1 MTDSSPN
8 PSPLAH
14 HPSVEVGAAN
24 DLQQADGW
32 LRITPWG
39 EYPHRVGRQRIGTD
53 DGQTMVTAFNSL
65 RGRLSRLFR
74 GLPVFAGHPDMDA
87 ASYPDRRRYGKVVG
101 LETREDGLY
110 GQVEWND
117 LGQQAMEQGHY
128 LYASPAW
135 KLRRDG
141 NFVRPTELIS
151 VGLTNTPNIPG
162 DPWAEN
168 ERTEMLPVW
177 LQTALV
183 KSGRLATGETDE
195 AKMET
200 AFNALLTDA
209 DRVTELAA
217 NVATLTT
224 ERDALRAGNDK
235 AAAELTAANARL
247 GAAEAATAAERAE
260 RVKLEL
266 ASAVGSGRITQAEVT
281 AWNDKLTADFA
292 GALPA
297 LHAAKV
303 AVNTKQQSAGLGER
317 KGGDLTGRARVEA
330 AFKTATK

>member
-1 MTDSSPN
+1 MTDPAN
-8 PSPLAH
+8 LPSPLA
-14 HPSVEVGAAN
+14 PSVGAAN

-39 EYPHRVGRQRIGTD
+39 EYPHRAGRQKIGTD
-53 DGQTMVTAFNSL
+53 DGQTMVTAYNSV
-65 RGRLSRLFR
+65 RSRLARLFR

-87 ASYPDRRRYGKVVG
+87 AAYPDRRRYGKVVD

-110 GQVEWND
+110 GKVEWND

-135 KLRRDG
+135 RLRRDG

-168 ERTEMLPVW
+168 ERTEMLPAW
-177 LQTALV
+177 LQSALV
-183 KSGRLATGETDE
+183 KSGRLVAGETDE
-195 AKMET
+195 AKIET
-200 AFNALLTDA
+200 AFNALLADA
-209 DRVTELAA
+209 GRVPDLAA

-235 AAAELTAANARL
+235 AAAELTAANAKL

-266 ASAVGSGRITQAEVT
+266 AAAVGAGRITQADVT
-281 AWNDKLTADFA
+281 AWNDKFAADFPGTLTA
-292 GALPA
+292 LRE
-297 LHAAKV
+297 AKI
-303 AVNTKQQSAGLGER
+303 AVNTQQQSASLGER
-317 KGGDLTGRARVEA
+317 KDPKTELTGRARVEA
-330 AFKTATK
+330 AFKSR